1 MAGLMNTMENTP
13 PRTEAMASDAPVPAD
28 ASMGEGEE
36 QATPDEQRMYDTL
49 VNKAYEVI
57 YQGGKTNPQ
66 ILKSLEGGGEPVD
79 GLANTT
85 AMVMMRL
92 EDAGE
97 RQGKKFP
104 PDVMLHAGVE
114 VLEDLADLAGQA
126 KIHKFNEEEIQGATY
141 QALDIYRATRQKQ
154 GKLDMPAIQQDF
166 QQIMEANKAGQL
178 GELLPGVEEGAAP
191 AEEPSRGLM
200 QDG

>member
-1 MAGLMNTMENTP
+1 MAGLMAP
-13 PRTEAMASDAPVPAD
+13 TEAPAETPAKMGAEDDGAVEAS
-28 ASMGEGEE
+28 
-36 QATPDEQRMYDTL
+36 PDEQAAYDGL
-49 VNKAYEVI
+49 VNKAYELI
-57 YQGGKTNPQ
+57 YRGGKTNPQ
-66 ILKSLEGGGEPVD
+66 ILESLKGAGEPVD

-92 EDAGE
+92 EDAAE

-154 GKLDMPAIQQDF
+154 GKLDMGAIQQDF
-166 QQIMEANKAGQL
+166 GQIMEANKAGRL
-178 GELLPGVEEGAAP
+178 NELLPGVEESAP

-200 QDG
+200 QNG